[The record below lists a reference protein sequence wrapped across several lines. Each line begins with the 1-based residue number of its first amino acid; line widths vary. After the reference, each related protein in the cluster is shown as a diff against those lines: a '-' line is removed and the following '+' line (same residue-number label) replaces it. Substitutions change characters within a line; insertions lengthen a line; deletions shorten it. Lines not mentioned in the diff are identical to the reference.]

1 MISRELELLQFG
13 YENELVENIDTICV
27 GDLSLTV
34 CPAGEDDTISAGED
48 EDRTLSAV
56 KLTGHTEGMENNIWL
71 SFNPFKN
78 LKEDPQITA
87 QDWSKGMTLRE
98 RRARLRSLSYQKQTA
113 KHLGSES
120 PPAPVLNPVHELD
133 ENRGG
138 ASRRET

>member
-13 YENELVENIDTICV
+13 YENELVENIDTICA

-34 CPAGEDDTISAGED
+34 CPAGED
-48 EDRTLSAV
+48 EDRTLSAE
-56 KLTGHTEGMENNIWL
+56 KITGHTEGMENNIWL

-78 LKEDPQITA
+78 LKEDPKITA

-98 RRARLRSLSYQKQTA
+98 RRARLRSSSYKNGNHTS
-113 KHLGSES
+113 KHLGSDS
-120 PPAPVLNPVHELD
+120 PPAQVPNPVHELD